1 MHVALDTRV
10 RLRYGAALV
19 HLLALHSM
27 TCPSAQP
34 PLAPEPE
41 LPGAL
46 VPLAVPPELAEAFG
60 YTGSARF
67 VGFHWSPCGD
77 DLVWDDGRD
86 SGSGHGWAFLT
97 FKRHRAVAPLLSAA
111 DFGTSETDGTDRLIL
126 DRVTNRAAVASAAT
140 TRAFLSAQHP
150 TVLGLPACDFVAVRA
165 AIRAA
170 LDEQRAAPFDPGAV
184 ERLLDA
190 RRARLVQMVAF
201 LDACAVPAVGPA
213 P

>member
-1 MHVALDTRV
+1 M
-10 RLRYGAALV
+10 
-19 HLLALHSM
+19 
-27 TCPSAQP
+27 P
-34 PLAPEPE
+34 
-41 LPGAL
+41 
-46 VPLAVPPELAEAFG
+46 VPLALPPELAEALG
-60 YTGSARF
+60 YTGAARF

-97 FKRHRAVAPLLSAA
+97 LKRHRAVAPLLSAA
-111 DFGTSETDGTDRLIL
+111 DFGTSETVGTDYLVL
-126 DRVTNRAAVASAAT
+126 DRATNRVSVASADTA
-140 TRAFLSAQHP
+140 RAFLSAQHP
-150 TVLGLPACDFVAVRA
+150 LVLGLPACDFAAVRA
-165 AIRAA
+165 AVLSA

-201 LDACAVPAVGPA
+201 LDAHAVPAVGPT

>member
-1 MHVALDTRV
+1 
-10 RLRYGAALV
+10 
-19 HLLALHSM
+19 M
-27 TCPSAQP
+27 TCPSALP
-34 PLAPEPE
+34 SNVPEPE
-41 LPGAL
+41 LPGAP
-46 VPLAVPPELAEAFG
+46 VPLALPPELAEAFG

-67 VGFHWSPCGD
+67 VGFHWNPCGD

-86 SGSGHGWAFLT
+86 AGSGHGWAFLT

-111 DFGTSETDGTDRLIL
+111 DFGTSETDGTDRLVL
-126 DRVTNRAAVASAAT
+126 DRATNRASVVPSGTA
-140 TRAFLSAQHP
+140 RAFLSAQHP
-150 TVLGLPACDFVAVRA
+150 TLLGLPTCDFAAVRA
-165 AIRAA
+165 AVLSA

-201 LDACAVPAVGPA
+201 LDACAVPAVGPT